1 MRAEGYNFTARRAM
15 AQTSTSPSAIMGLRH
30 PTSNKH
36 NPDITL
42 GTFGCLVLSSFISY
56 FFGREPNH
64 LLCSKL
70 TCFPTSCLDRRK
82 DMLRSA
88 KGKDR
93 ATWSMHASKRLTRQ
107 E

>member
-1 MRAEGYNFTARRAM
+1 MRAEGHVFTARHG
-15 AQTSTSPSAIMGLRH
+15 TDFNLAI
-30 PTSNKH
+30 SNHGAKASHKH
-36 NPDITL
+36 KHSPDITL

-56 FFGREPNH
+56 FFGREEPNH

-70 TCFPTSCLDRRK
+70 TCFPTSCLDRRN
-82 DMLRSA
+82 DMFRSA